1 MTSMALAHCIMRK
14 FLGVGLIAHTA
25 KIIGKILRR
34 RIETKIENVLGEDQF
49 EFRRGKGA
57 RDAIGMMRIIA

>member
-1 MTSMALAHCIMRK
+1 MTGMALAHCILGK

-25 KIIGKILRR
+25 KIIAKILRR

-49 EFRRGKGA
+49 EFRRGKEL
-57 RDAIGMMRIIA
+57 GMQSG